1 MTTSTGPSAAA
12 AARARLADIFS
23 ILAEDRA
30 ARHEGRITLS
40 SARPVPA
47 DPPPA
52 VLRPVNHHPGPDFAP
67 EAAA

>member
-40 SARPVPA
+40 SGHPVLA

-52 VLRPVNHHPGPDFAP
+52 GPVNFHPGPDFYP
-67 EAAA
+67 DAA

>member
-1 MTTSTGPSAAA
+1 MTIRTDPTTAET

-40 SARPVPA
+40 SGHPVLA

-52 VLRPVNHHPGPDFAP
+52 GPVNFHPGPDFYP
-67 EAAA
+67 DAA